1 MFRHVGRSGRGLG
14 GLAGWGNGLSVLCLL
29 LLGTCFLL
37 PCPLG
42 IDEESKAGAVCC
54 AECSTVISS
63 LNAVRQLLFSGRET
77 AGTEIKPPAHS
88 PSFRK

>member
-1 MFRHVGRSGRGLG
+1 MGQWPFHPVPPAPGH
-14 GLAGWGNGLSVLCLL
+14 
-29 LLGTCFLL
+29 LL
-37 PCPLG
+37 PPAVSSG
-42 IDEESKAGAVCC
+42 DDEESKAGAACC

-77 AGTEIKPPAHS
+77 AGTESKPPAHS